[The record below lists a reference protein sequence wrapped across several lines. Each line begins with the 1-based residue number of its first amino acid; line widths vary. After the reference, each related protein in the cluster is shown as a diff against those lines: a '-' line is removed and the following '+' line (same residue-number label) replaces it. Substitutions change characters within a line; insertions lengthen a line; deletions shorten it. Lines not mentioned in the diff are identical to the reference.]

1 MMADVLKTKL
11 LEGPALSLV
20 RSITDI
26 DEIWVKLKVSCGD
39 PKLLHLGKINQ
50 IWKLKDSE
58 KIVEALSKMINTM
71 RDLEHL
77 ACERNIQANLY
88 SGDGLDRIYQL
99 LGDSRVTRWL
109 STICD
114 DTYNDKELW

>member
-1 MMADVLKTKL
+1 MKADVLKTKL

-58 KIVEALSKMINTM
+58 KVVEALSKMINTM

-77 ACERNIQANLY
+77 ACERNIQAKLY

-99 LGDSRVTRWL
+99 LRDNRVTRWL

-114 DTYNDKELW
+114 NTYNDKELW